1 MRLSK
6 RSALPQQMLC
16 YLKMYINAAHCSE
29 VHDLIV
35 RASFINTATQLQ
47 LKRYG
52 SHTVS
57 A

>member
-52 SHTVS
+52 SHRVS